1 MDHVQDGVFFTH
13 PGELPRGRH
22 VLARDVV
29 LEQQRERLMIA
40 VTEQMAALGYRAV
53 GVREIAS
60 HARISRA
67 AFYECFAD
75 KDACVFAAY
84 DRFIAVLID
93 RLIGSVETVTT
104 WDATV
109 AAVVDAYLGTL
120 ASDLVAAR
128 AFQVEMDALGRPAR
142 VKRQEALGA
151 LALLL
156 KTRRD
161 ETWPGAE
168 DLPISA
174 YVGAV
179 YAVRQLSSDLIDS
192 EARPDLLALGREARG
207 WLARLLAEP
216 TTSTTP

>member
-22 VLARDVV
+22 ELAREVV

-40 VTEQMAALGYRAV
+40 VTEQMADLGYRAV

-67 AFYECFAD
+67 AFYECFPD
-75 KDACVFAAY
+75 KDDCVFAAY
-84 DRFIAVLID
+84 DRFIAVLLD
-93 RLIGSVETVTT
+93 RVVGSVETVTT

-109 AAVVDAYLGTL
+109 AAVVDAYLASL
-120 ASDLVAAR
+120 ESDLVVAR

-142 VKRQEALGA
+142 VKRREALGA
-151 LALLL
+151 MALLL

-161 ETWPGAE
+161 ETWPSAQ
-168 DLPISA
+168 DLPLSA
-174 YVGAV
+174 YLGAV
-179 YAVRQLSSDLIDS
+179 YAVRQMSADLIDS
-192 EARPDLLALGREARG
+192 EAVPDLAALGVQARG

-216 TTSTTP
+216 TASTAR